1 MVRVC
6 SISWQTNT
14 WFFIPSKNFVV
25 ALTYC
30 TVQPC
35 CGVWHQ
41 DSLERGN
48 TEAGGLGEEG
58 GIRVLR
64 SSSSLSLATSFPWFT
79 TCSSPKPSHC
89 WGCKVVPCLQRETMK
104 ADFEVTSSAASQQI
118 LPSKAMSLG
127 KRLRNEGLEWSV
139 AQTSHRHYLGY
150 MLYPRCWPLRYH
162 FHGHSS
168 IQGLSSHKHQTDT
181 MTPLPQVSGS
191 GGKAAL
197 VLYTYFN
204 LATMRESLKRKVTFP
219 HSPEPGSPAHVY
231 SGLVLTT
238 RSTLRTWSVSRE
250 GQ

>member
-6 SISWQTNT
+6 SVSWQTNT

-25 ALTYC
+25 ALGWAPYC

-104 ADFEVTSSAASQQI
+104 ADYEVTSSAASQQI

-127 KRLRNEGLEWSV
+127 QRLRNEGLEWSV

-191 GGKAAL
+191 L
-197 VLYTYFN
+197 V
-204 LATMRESLKRKVTFP
+204 RRK
-219 HSPEPGSPAHVY
+219 GS
-231 SGLVLTT
+231 SGFIHLL
-238 RSTLRTWSVSRE
+238 
-250 GQ
+250 